1 MLQYTIDIVAA
12 IDGNHQYS
20 TFANTVR
27 AYKLANTAAALEHA
41 QKRRKAW
48 HIGANEKAI
57 FSQR

>member
-1 MLQYTIDIVAA
+1 MA
-12 IDGNHQYS
+12 
-20 TFANTVR
+20 TVNIEVEQHCLHKH
-27 AYKLANTAAALEHA
+27 KLANTTAALEHA